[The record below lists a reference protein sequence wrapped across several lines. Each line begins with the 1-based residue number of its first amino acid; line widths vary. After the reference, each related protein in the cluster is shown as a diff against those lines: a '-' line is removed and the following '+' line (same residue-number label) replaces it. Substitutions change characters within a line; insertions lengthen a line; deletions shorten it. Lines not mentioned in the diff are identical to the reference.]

1 MKKKG
6 DSGSSMCLMGADG
19 RYQSIGV
26 TSFVASAG
34 CQSGL
39 PDGFVSFLKMTRQIE
54 KVERKNTMQRFI
66 FIFNFINFMVYLIA
80 VILWLQ

>member
-1 MKKKG
+1 
-6 DSGSSMCLMGADG
+6 MGADG

-39 PDGFVSFLKMTRQIE
+39 PDGFVSFFKMSGLRGSKDT
-54 KVERKNTMQRFI
+54 NSTFY
-66 FIFNFINFMVYLIA
+66 FNF
-80 VILWLQ
+80 